1 MEAAANELRRVIAR
15 EFRELKRAR
24 SVNDLQESVEDMSVM
39 VASRMKQALED
50 DIDDAYRH
58 GVRSAFTEPNLIK
71 AEPTFDEIDDDF
83 LRTMKAGGILAKNY
97 QTFSS
102 ELVDG
107 LRGAITAG
115 IASGSSVPVIV
126 DAMRQVTNASTFKLV
141 RIARTE
147 INAIYN
153 EGRLRGYAKG
163 EELSGRQYKYRL
175 IVGKDSRTCEAH
187 NELARSIP
195 ATGLYMSDLIELQK
209 KIAARYNLRL
219 LGTSLLH
226 PNQRTVLARVV

>member
-15 EFRELKRAR
+15 EFRELKRAT
-24 SVNDLQESVEDMSVM
+24 SVNDLEDSVNDMSIM

-58 GVRSAFTEPNLIK
+58 GVRSAFTEPGLTK
-71 AEPTFDEIDDDF
+71 AEPVFDELDDDF

-97 QTFSS
+97 QTFAS
-102 ELVDG
+102 ELTDS
-107 LRGAITAG
+107 LRGAITSG

-175 IVGKDSRTCEAH
+175 IVGQDSRTCEAH

-195 ATGLYMSDLIELQK
+195 STGLYMSELIEIQK
-209 KIAARYNLRL
+209 KIAVRYGLKL

>member
-1 MEAAANELRRVIAR
+1 MEAAATELRRVVAR
-15 EFRELKRAR
+15 EFRELKQAK
-24 SVNDLQESVEDMSVM
+24 SVNDLQESVNDMSIM
-39 VASRMKQALED
+39 IATRMKQALED

-58 GVRSAFTEPNLIK
+58 GVRAAFTEPGLTK
-71 AEPTFDEIDDDF
+71 AEPTFDATDDDF
-83 LRTMKAGGILAKNY
+83 LRTMKGGGILAKNY
-97 QTFSS
+97 QTFASG
-102 ELVDG
+102 LTDG
-107 LRGAITAG
+107 LRAAITAG
-115 IASGSSVPVIV
+115 VASGSSVPMIV
-126 DAMRQVTNASTFKLV
+126 DTMRQVANASTFKLV

-175 IVGKDSRTCEAH
+175 IVGQDTRTCEAH
-187 NELARSIP
+187 KDLARSIP
-195 ATGLYMSDLIELQK
+195 SDGLYMNDLVELQK
-209 KIAARYNLRL
+209 KIAARYGLRL

>member
-1 MEAAANELRRVIAR
+1 MEAAATELRRVVAR
-15 EFRELKRAR
+15 EFRELKQAK
-24 SVNDLQESVEDMSVM
+24 SVNDLQESVNDMSIM
-39 VASRMKQALED
+39 IATRMKQALED

-58 GVRSAFTEPNLIK
+58 GVRAAFTEPGLTK
-71 AEPTFDEIDDDF
+71 AEPTFNATDDDF

-97 QTFSS
+97 QTFASG
-102 ELVDG
+102 LTDG
-107 LRGAITAG
+107 LRAAITAG
-115 IASGSSVPVIV
+115 VASGSSVPMIV
-126 DAMRQVTNASTFKLV
+126 DTMRQVANASTFKLV

-175 IVGKDSRTCEAH
+175 IVGQDTRTCEAH
-187 NELARSIP
+187 KDLARSIP
-195 ATGLYMSDLIELQK
+195 SDGLYMNDLILLQK
-209 KIAARYNLRL
+209 KIAARYNLKL

>member
-1 MEAAANELRRVIAR
+1 MEAAATELRRLVAR

-24 SVNDLQESVEDMSVM
+24 SVNDLQDSVEDMSIM
-39 VASRMKQALED
+39 IASRMKQALED

-58 GVRSAFTEPNLIK
+58 GVRSAFTEPNLTK
-71 AEPTFDEIDDDF
+71 AEPTFDATDDDF

-97 QTFSS
+97 QTFASG
-102 ELVDG
+102 LTDG
-107 LRGAITAG
+107 LRAAIVAG
-115 IASGSSVPVIV
+115 VASGSSVPMIV
-126 DAMRQVTNASTFKLV
+126 DTMRQVANASTFKLV

-175 IVGKDSRTCEAH
+175 IVGQDTRTCDAH
-187 NELARSIP
+187 RDLARSIP
-195 ATGLYMSDLIELQK
+195 SDGLYMNDLVELQK
-209 KIAARYNLRL
+209 KIAARYGLRL

>member
-15 EFRELKRAR
+15 EFRELKRAS
-24 SVNDLQESVEDMSVM
+24 SVSDLQESVEDMSVM

-58 GVRSAFTEPNLIK
+58 GVRSAFTEPSLVK
-71 AEPTFDEIDDDF
+71 AEPIFDEIDDDF

-97 QTFSS
+97 QTFAS

-107 LRGAITAG
+107 LRTAIAAG
-115 IASGSSVPVIV
+115 VASGSSVPLIV
-126 DAMRQVTNASTFKLV
+126 DAMRQITNASTFKLV

-175 IVGKDSRTCEAH
+175 IVGQDSRTCEAH
-187 NELARSIP
+187 NDLARSIP
-195 ATGLYMSDLIELQK
+195 STGLYMSDLVELQK
-209 KIAARYNLRL
+209 KIAARYGLRL

>member
-15 EFRELKRAR
+15 EFRELKQAR
-24 SVNDLQESVEDMSVM
+24 SINDLEDSVNDMSIM
-39 VASRMKQALED
+39 VATRMKQALED

-71 AEPTFDEIDDDF
+71 AEPTFDEEDDDF

-97 QTFSS
+97 QTFSTS
-102 ELVDG
+102 LTDG
-107 LRGAITAG
+107 LRAAITAG
-115 IASGSSVPVIV
+115 VASGSSVPLIV
-126 DAMRQVTNASTFKLV
+126 DTMRQVVNASTYKLV

-163 EELSGRQYKYRL
+163 EAMSGRQYKYRL
-175 IVGKDSRTCEAH
+175 IVGNDTRTCEAH

-195 ATGLYMSDLIELQK
+195 AEGLYMSDLIELQK

-226 PNQRTVLARVV
+226 PNQRTVLTRVV

>member
-1 MEAAANELRRVIAR
+1 MEAAATELRRVVAR
-15 EFRELKRAR
+15 EFRELKQAK
-24 SVNDLQESVEDMSVM
+24 SVNDLQESVNDMSIM
-39 VASRMKQALED
+39 IAARMKQALED

-58 GVRSAFTEPNLIK
+58 GVRAAFTEPGLTK
-71 AEPTFDEIDDDF
+71 AEPTFNATDDDF

-97 QTFSS
+97 QTFASG
-102 ELVDG
+102 LIDG
-107 LRGAITAG
+107 LRAAITAG
-115 IASGSSVPVIV
+115 VASGSSVPMIV
-126 DAMRQVTNASTFKLV
+126 DTMRQVANASTFKLV

-163 EELSGRQYKYRL
+163 ELLSGRQYKYRL
-175 IVGKDSRTCEAH
+175 IVGQDTRTCEAH
-187 NELARSIP
+187 KDLARSIP
-195 ATGLYMSDLIELQK
+195 SDGLYMNDLILLQK
-209 KIAARYNLRL
+209 KIAARYNLKL